1 MNQKLLFI
9 SALGVL
15 LLNQRCS
22 SPESQPTQLQQ
33 LSVVKVLQQDVPLEK
48 DFVGQVYGQSDITI
62 RARVDGFLQG
72 IHFQEGTIVQKNQ
85 LLYTIDEVPYR
96 VEVARMESQL
106 SEARVRAVNA
116 GNELERLRPLVA
128 TSAISVSD
136 YDAAVASKGSADE
149 MVKAARSAVE
159 LSKINLGY
167 CRITSPITGL
177 IGKSEA
183 KVGEYVG
190 RFPNPVILNTVSSTD
205 SIVVDFFL
213 NERDYFQLS
222 QSYRNMTPEER
233 RNSKSTSPFYLIL
246 SDGSIFPHAGR
257 FNFIDR
263 GINPGTASIL
273 LQAIFP
279 NPDRVIRPGQFAR
292 VRVTMSTASNALLIP
307 QRCTIEVQGE
317 FFVFVVDENGVI
329 NKQSVGV
336 QSPFRDYYVIQSGI
350 KAGDKILM
358 DGLLRA
364 QSGMQID
371 PQVVEFQSKA
381 NPQ

>member
-9 SALGVL
+9 SVLWALA
-15 LLNQRCS
+15 LLNQHCT
-22 SPESQPTQLQQ
+22 SPEPQSTKPPQ
-33 LSVVKVLQQDVPLEK
+33 LSVVQVLQQDVPLEK
-48 DFVGQVYGQSDITI
+48 DFVGQVYGLRDITI

-72 IHFQEGTIVQKNQ
+72 IHFQEGALVREGQ

-96 VEVARMESQL
+96 IEVSRMESQL
-106 SEARVRAVNA
+106 SETRIRAVNA
-116 GNELERLRPLVA
+116 DNELERLRPLVA
-128 TSAISVSD
+128 TSAISLSD
-136 YDAAVASKGSADE
+136 YDAAVANKGSADE
-149 MVKAARSAVE
+149 MVNAARSALE
-159 LSKINLGY
+159 LAKVNLSY
-167 CRITSPITGL
+167 CRITSPISGL

-205 SIVVDFFL
+205 SIVVEFFL

-222 QSYRNMTPEER
+222 AAYRSLTPEER
-233 RNSKSTSPFYLIL
+233 ESSRSTRPFFLIL
-246 SDGSIFPHAGR
+246 SDGSLFPHAGR

-273 LQAIFP
+273 VQAIFP
-279 NPDRVIRPGQFAR
+279 NPDRMIRPGQFAR
-292 VRVTMSTASNALLIP
+292 VRVTMSTAGNALLIP

-317 FFVFVVDENGVI
+317 FFVFVVDDDGYI
-329 NKQSVGV
+329 NKQSVVV
-336 QSPFRDYYVIQSGI
+336 QSPFRDYYVIQSGL

-371 PQVVEFQSKA
+371 PQLVEFESKA
-381 NPQ
+381 NQ